1 MNVCPRLRPQWLPTL
16 LLVGFF
22 ALMSVGCTGDQR
34 MERLAG
40 NWKLNLKSSD
50 AIVDQLLDG
59 QLPEDAN
66 MMQKLAHGA
75 TKQMIK
81 SKVNEAME
89 ASDASSSFSMVLNFR
104 ADGTWS
110 SETDFPMAQGKKSGL
125 WKVVSEEGDNLTI
138 NCRWTEEKSRK
149 TESVRTTIHF
159 DQPDR
164 IRLVPPNMSAT
175 ELELTFDRDP
185 AK

>member
-1 MNVCPRLRPQWLPTL
+1 
-16 LLVGFF
+16 
-22 ALMSVGCTGDQR
+22 
-34 MERLAG
+34 MERLSG
-40 NWKLNLKSSD
+40 TWKLNLKSSD

-59 QLPEDAN
+59 QLPEDAS

-75 TKQMIK
+75 AKQMIK
-81 SKVNEAME
+81 NKVSEVVE
-89 ASDASSSFSMVLNFR
+89 GPDESSNFSMVLHFST
-104 ADGTWS
+104 DGTWS

-125 WKVVSEEGDNLTI
+125 WKVISEDGDDLTI
-138 NCRWTEEKSRK
+138 TCRWTEGKSRK
-149 TESVRTTIHF
+149 TESARTTVHF
-159 DQPDR
+159 DKPDK